1 MSSMAARGH
10 FMCACDE
17 ASEHNHCLFWSIAG
31 VSKKHRSPISRSPPK
46 KGGKS
51 AHQQEL
57 ERDLEEGL
65 EETFPG
71 SDPVAITDPVVDLPK
86 GRQKTRRRRS

>member
-1 MSSMAARGH
+1 
-10 FMCACDE
+10 MCACDE
-17 ASEHNHCLFWSIAG
+17 ASEHNHFLFLEYRACQ
-31 VSKKHRSPISRSPPK
+31 KKKQRSPINRSPPK

-86 GRQKTRRRRS
+86 GRQKTRLANRRRRS

>member
-1 MSSMAARGH
+1 M
-10 FMCACDE
+10 
-17 ASEHNHCLFWSIAG
+17 
-31 VSKKHRSPISRSPPK
+31 SKKPKSHKPKSAK

-51 AHQQEL
+51 AHQREL

-71 SDPVAITDPVVDLPK
+71 SITDPVVDLPK
-86 GRQKTRRRRS
+86 GRQKTR